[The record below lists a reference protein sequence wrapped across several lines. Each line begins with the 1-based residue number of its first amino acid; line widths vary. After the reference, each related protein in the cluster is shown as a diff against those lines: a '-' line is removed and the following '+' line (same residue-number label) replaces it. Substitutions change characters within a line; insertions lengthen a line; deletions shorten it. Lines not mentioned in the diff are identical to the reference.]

1 MTRRRT
7 PGQGSQ
13 PFMDALPNH
22 GKLGGNGFR
31 AAQMAL
37 FTATVFAG
45 AVLLFWIQPLFTK
58 MALPLLGGSS
68 SVWNTA
74 MVFFQAM
81 LLAGYAY
88 AHVLSRCLSPG
99 IQVIAHTATLGAAA
113 LFLPVG
119 IDTGWQPEA
128 AASPTLW
135 LLALLTACLGAPFF
149 AVAATA
155 PLIQRW
161 FSQTNHPDARDPYFL
176 YAASNAGS
184 VAVLLAFPFLIEPQF
199 SNQAQAWAWAI
210 GFAVLALGVLGCGA
224 TILRD
229 RAPILTEGES
239 SVERMLRPSWRQRT
253 GWVLYAA
260 VPSAMLL
267 GVTAHISSDI
277 AAAPL
282 LWVIPLALYLLTFVN
297 AFATRPL
304 IPPAIASRTMAFAL
318 VLLAAMFAWHEPVGL
333 ILPLHLL
340 AFFAIALGCHGELAR
355 RRPAPATLTE
365 FYLFLSVG
373 GLAGGA
379 FVALLAPQLFD
390 SVLEYPLSIVLA
402 AALMPHATRS
412 ITRSDLILAVSIA
425 AVTLGIRALATQ
437 LDVTLPG
444 IALAGLSALLAVLVL
459 SRQLRPMAFALCMA
473 ALLSAEFWAPRQ
485 DDVLWTGRSF
495 FGVYR
500 VSESGDPPVR
510 KLVHGTTI
518 HGGQYLREGVATPT
532 HYFTESS
539 PIVEVIGKMRP
550 QRDGLRVGV
559 AGLGIGSLSF
569 YRQPGDEWRYYEIDP
584 LIEWLTADSGYFEM
598 LRSHDPE
605 ADIVLGDA
613 RLAIANEPDGRFDL
627 LIMDAFSSDAVPT
640 HLLTREALSLYADK
654 LAGNGILMLHISNRF
669 LDLAPAIGA
678 TAASLGFA
686 AKIGQMTSIEKD
698 VDPLGAPTIWV
709 AIARTM
715 PALERLGLGER
726 WSRLE
731 ASDAQPWRDDF
742 SSFLEAIVWSG
753 RWN

>member
-1 MTRRRT
+1 MNGGAT
-7 PGQGSQ
+7 
-13 PFMDALPNH
+13 D
-22 GKLGGNGFR
+22 GGNGFR
-31 AAQMAL
+31 TAQMAL

-45 AVLLFWIQPLFTK
+45 ATLLFWIQPLFTK

-88 AHVLSRCLSPG
+88 AHLLSRYLRPS
-99 IQVIAHTATLGAAA
+99 IQVIVHAATLSAAA

-119 IDTGWQPEA
+119 IDAGWRPEE

-155 PLIQRW
+155 PLVQRW

-184 VAVLLAFPFLIEPQF
+184 VAVLLAFPFLIEPQLT
-199 SNQAQAWAWAI
+199 NQAQAWAWAI
-210 GFAVLALGVLGCGA
+210 GFAALAFGVLGCGA
-224 TILRD
+224 MMMKGPRQSVAEAESTA
-229 RAPILTEGES
+229 AP
-239 SVERMLRPSWRQRT
+239 RMRPSWRQRG
-253 GWVLYAA
+253 GWVLYAG

-277 AAAPL
+277 ASAPL
-282 LWVIPLALYLLTFVN
+282 LWVLPLSLYLLTFVN

-304 IPPAIASRTMAFAL
+304 IPPAIASRAMAFAL
-318 VLLAAMFAWHEPVGL
+318 VALATVFAWREPASV

-340 AFFAIALGCHGELAR
+340 ASFAIALGCHGELAR
-355 RRPAPATLTE
+355 RRPAPAALTE

-412 ITRSDLILAVSIA
+412 VTKGDLILITLIA
-425 AVTLGIRALATQ
+425 AVMLGIRALATMQ
-437 LDVTLPG
+437 IDVDLPG
-444 IALAGLSALLAVLVL
+444 VVLAGICAVLAALVL
-459 SRQLRPMAFALCMA
+459 SRQFRPRAFALCIA
-473 ALLSAEFWAPRQ
+473 ALLIGEFWAPRQ

-500 VSESGDPPVR
+500 VTESEDPPVR
-510 KLVHGTTI
+510 TLTHGTTI
-518 HGGQYLREGVATPT
+518 HGGEWIGEGGPTPT
-532 HYFTESS
+532 AYFTESS
-539 PIVEVIGKMRP
+539 PIVEVIRKARS
-550 QRDGLRVGV
+550 QRDRLRVGV
-559 AGLGIGSLSF
+559 AGLGIGSLSY

-584 LIEWLTADSGYFEM
+584 LIRWLTAESGYFQM
-598 LRSHDPE
+598 LPANAPE
-605 ADIVLGDA
+605 ADIMIGDA
-613 RLAIANEPDGRFDL
+613 RLAIAMEPDGRFDL
-627 LIMDAFSSDAVPT
+627 LIMDAFASDAVPM
-640 HLLTREALSLYADK
+640 HLLTQEALSLYADK
-654 LAGNGILMLHISNRF
+654 LADDGVLMLHISNRI
-669 LDLAPAIGA
+669 LDLAPAIG
-678 TAASLGFA
+678 TTTASLGFS
-686 AKIGQMTSIEKD
+686 AKIGRMTRIDED
-698 VDPLGAPTIWV
+698 IDPLGAPTIWV
-709 AIARTM
+709 AIAQDAPT
-715 PALERLGLGER
+715 LERLGLDER
-726 WSRLE
+726 WSPLE
-731 ASDAQPWRDDF
+731 ASNARAWRDDF
-742 SSFLEAIVWSG
+742 SSFVDAILWTGG
-753 RWN
+753 RN